1 MKKVSVVGLPGN
13 QFELAH
19 SMDLSRNKKIGTKK
33 RSFDFEP
40 GELDGLDVKFCA
52 DYESEIISRI
62 GWTVFA
68 QSAKNIHIPF
78 LQINMDPNRSVIL
91 PRERAQKNTSDTV
104 QSGFEIFFLM
114 DL

>member
-52 DYESEIISRI
+52 DSESEIISRI

-68 QSAKNIHIPF
+68 QSAKNVHNPF
-78 LQINMDPNRSVIL
+78 LQISFD
-91 PRERAQKNTSDTV
+91 KNGKIV
-104 QSGFEIFFLM
+104 
-114 DL
+114 